1 MIAHEKVFLYDNE
14 SMITETYVSELN
26 ENILIY
32 GLIAFLGKTTSKNN
46 KLHLITSKNKL
57 KFNLKNDVYKD
68 KVELKLIQLAHPEIM
83 F

>member
-14 SMITETYVSELN
+14 SMITEMYVSELN
-26 ENILIY
+26 ENISIY
-32 GLIAFLGKTTSKNN
+32 GLIVFLGKTTNKDN

-57 KFNLKNDVYKD
+57 KFNLKNGVYKD
-68 KVELKLIQLAHPEIM
+68 KIELKLIRLAHLEIM

>member
-32 GLIAFLGKTTSKNN
+32 GLIAFLGKTTNKNN

-57 KFNLKNDVYKD
+57 KFNLKNDVYKV
-68 KVELKLIQLAHPEIM
+68 KIELKLIQLAHPEIM

>member
-1 MIAHEKVFLYDNE
+1 MIAHENVFLYDNE

-26 ENILIY
+26 ENISIY
-32 GLIAFLGKTTSKNN
+32 GLIAFLEKTTNKNN

-57 KFNLKNDVYKD
+57 KFNLKNDVYKV
-68 KVELKLIQLAHPEIM
+68 KIELKLIQLAHPEIM